1 MFYDCNHYY
10 GWIGAELLRWESLR
24 EAQQARQRQEYR
36 KTGPCLWQQVAL
48 SLGDMLIALGY
59 WVHASCRNAS

>member
-1 MFYDCNHYY
+1 MFYDYNYSWLR
-10 GWIGAELLRWESLR
+10 GELLRRESLR
-24 EAQQARQRQEYR
+24 KAQQARQRQEYR

>member
-1 MFYDCNHYY
+1 MFYDYNY
-10 GWIGAELLRWESLR
+10 GWIRGELLRRESLR
-24 EAQQARQRQEYR
+24 KAQQARQRQEYR